1 MLLVAVDCD
10 PVDDDFCVEL
20 EEAGIDVLDDVVVLI
35 KDVVELVGEV
45 VVKVSVCKEDLIVEL
60 DVVIEPAVVL
70 DVDNE
75 LVVKGFVEAVVN
87 NVVLVVVGEV
97 LEVVGVAEVVDTAG
111 EDKTV
116 VDC

>member
-1 MLLVAVDCD
+1 M
-10 PVDDDFCVEL
+10 
-20 EEAGIDVLDDVVVLI
+20 
-35 KDVVELVGEV
+35 VELVGEV
-45 VVKVSVCKEDLIVEL
+45 VVKVSVVEDLIVDL
-60 DVVIEPAVVL
+60 DVVIKPAVVL

-111 EDKTV
+111 EDKAV

>member
-1 MLLVAVDCD
+1 M
-10 PVDDDFCVEL
+10 
-20 EEAGIDVLDDVVVLI
+20 
-35 KDVVELVGEV
+35 VELVGEV
-45 VVKVSVCKEDLIVEL
+45 VVKVSVVEDLIVEL

-111 EDKTV
+111 EDKAV

>member
-1 MLLVAVDCD
+1 M
-10 PVDDDFCVEL
+10 
-20 EEAGIDVLDDVVVLI
+20 
-35 KDVVELVGEV
+35 VELVGDV
-45 VVKVSVCKEDLIVEL
+45 VVKVSVVEDLIVEL

-97 LEVVGVAEVVDTAG
+97 LEVVCVAEVVDTAG
-111 EDKTV
+111 EDEAV